1 MYFPN
6 HLASSQPDFV
16 WSAVVWSPS
25 AHGSGSWWAIGR
37 EARASHA
44 ARKELVA
51 VALEDGSV
59 EPKPREPLYRR
70 WLQVKVVI
78 REFRATQRWL

>member
-1 MYFPN
+1 M
-6 HLASSQPDFV
+6 
-16 WSAVVWSPS
+16 
-25 AHGSGSWWAIGR
+25 

-59 EPKPREPLYRR
+59 EPKPWEPLYRW
-70 WLQVKVVI
+70 WLQVN
-78 REFRATQRWL
+78 